1 MRRKT
6 QREVATFDFARLGDI
21 ASIVHLDFRSG
32 PGAIKVSFD
41 SHVVCRRGEEA
52 FVDRSAKLGNG
63 SESR

>member
-1 MRRKT
+1 MRYEM
-6 QREVATFDFARLGDI
+6 QRAVATFDFACLGDI
-21 ASIVHLDFRSG
+21 ASTVHLDFGSS